1 LKLQETSPD
10 EKPLLHNEPHEK
22 YVIDSIFNPE
32 EFYRELSISKQDLI
46 DYSTLEL
53 YGWLLLGL
61 KPIYDLAIFDSTN
74 KDQRSAEKE
83 RLKQLKWF
91 SQERKGFIFIEQI
104 LLQTLCYYK
113 IELWSSVPDKP
124 EFIIRPE
131 LTNDEY
137 VQFQSMAFQSED
149 WLDAIQ
155 FAGRFT
161 LNGKEFSVVPNLSDT
176 SIPFYSNNCKWRYN
190 TAVLFGDKEVA
201 SGKLT
206 TYEQTVFLI
215 FPNYIPLLQSK
226 EFINRLDCFLNEF
239 LPVQL
244 SPKLIYLS
252 QIELDTFVPL
262 FVQWHNL
269 LRWNPVTDE
278 NSDYRKKVVSE
289 FYEQLQKIADYV

>member
-1 LKLQETSPD
+1 MTLQY
-10 EKPLLHNEPHEK
+10 H
-22 YVIDSIFNPE
+22 
-32 EFYRELSISKQDLI
+32 
-46 DYSTLEL
+46 
-53 YGWLLLGL
+53 
-61 KPIYDLAIFDSTN
+61 
-74 KDQRSAEKE
+74 
-83 RLKQLKWF
+83 
-91 SQERKGFIFIEQI
+91 FIEV
-104 LLQTLCYYK
+104 
-113 IELWSSVPDKP
+113 S
-124 EFIIRPE
+124 
-131 LTNDEY
+131 
-137 VQFQSMAFQSED
+137 
-149 WLDAIQ
+149 
-155 FAGRFT
+155 
-161 LNGKEFSVVPNLSDT
+161 
-176 SIPFYSNNCKWRYN
+176 
-190 TAVLFGDKEVA
+190 